1 MNDEEKDELDL
12 LADAEED
19 TVPLWAANVTL
30 KNLDKAKSAVYGLI
44 KKGWVNLWWVDA
56 KSMQRT
62 ELQGEELDAA
72 LEKIQNDEHW
82 IVNQEQMCGYFGFF
96 ITESGLAYYQTN
108 PQAAEYMNKE
118 WKQRAIERG
127 HMSKP

>member
-1 MNDEEKDELDL
+1 MNNEEKDELDL

-19 TVPLWAANVTL
+19 TIPLWLANVTL
-30 KNLDKAKSAVYGLI
+30 KDMDKAKAAVHRLL
-44 KKGWVNLWWVDA
+44 KKGWIKLWWVDA
-56 KSMQRT
+56 KSMKGT
-62 ELQGEELDAA
+62 ELQGKELDAA
-72 LEKIQNDEHW
+72 LEEIEKDENW
-82 IVNQEQMCGYFGFF
+82 IVNEEEMIGYFGFF

-118 WKQRAIERG
+118 WEQRAIERG